1 MPNAD
6 KSRKHEVLQN
16 MAMSL
21 MDISSLVVL
30 RRELCAEPLDE
41 GGLAGAGRAGDA
53 DPEGVGGAAPRLH
66 QGEELGGLGHVTR
79 VRRLCES
86 DGPGEGLPLAAE
98 EATVQGG
105 SYCKRLC

>member
-1 MPNAD
+1 
-6 KSRKHEVLQN
+6 
-16 MAMSL
+16 MSL

-30 RRELCAEPLDE
+30 PRELCAKPLDE
-41 GGLAGAGRAGDA
+41 GGLAGAGRVGDA
-53 DPEGVGGAAPRLH
+53 DSEGVGGAAPRLH

-105 SYCKRLC
+105 LSGLEKEKILRYADI

>member
-1 MPNAD
+1 MRT
-6 KSRKHEVLQN
+6 KEGKRGFSETLQ
-16 MAMSL
+16 MSL

-79 VRRLCES
+79 VRGLRER

-105 SYCKRLC
+105 QSGNRSG